1 MREEKITYPH
11 FETIDGDL
19 TLVVEGRPFLMRAG
33 EVHNST
39 GSSAAWM
46 ARAWDKAEELG
57 MNTLL
62 VAVPW
67 EDVEPEEG
75 RFDFLLVDRLIAEAR
90 ERGGHL
96 GLLWFGAWKNGQCMY
111 APAWVKRDTARF
123 WRAEPVKGQKKLTL
137 TDFHNLEYTTL
148 SAFCEATRDAD
159 ARAFVALMAHLR
171 EVDGEQGTVVAVQ
184 VENECGMMGAARDH
198 VDAAD
203 AAFAQDVPA
212 ELVAFMRE
220 HAEGLAQDVA
230 EALAAGTGTGSWTAV
245 FGPAAE
251 ELFQTWHTARYV
263 EAVAAAGKAAYPLP
277 MFVNTWLDKGHEPG
291 RFPTGGPNVRVFEL
305 WKLAAPSLDVLGAD
319 IYPRTFC
326 GVCDDYRKLGNA
338 LMIPETATHAHA
350 APRLAWTVGHHHAL
364 CFSPF
369 GFEEMGEPF
378 ADDIGILFGMDTSDP
393 AQRMPQDPAT
403 YRATAEALAGLFE
416 LAGGYGRMDA
426 VIEERGQLQEL
437 ALDDWKL
444 AVRFADAPGAVVAL
458 PVADDEAYVLLMG
471 GAMVQPRSSDDARPF
486 CDLLLCEEGEVVDGT
501 WVRDR
506 RLNGD
511 ETTVISADEPTL
523 LRMRVLCYG

>member
-1 MREEKITYPH
+1 MAGIRRSGEDVSLNVHGK
-11 FETIDGDL
+11 
-19 TLVVEGRPFLMRAG
+19 PFLMMAG

-39 GSSAAWM
+39 GSSMAWM
-46 ARAWDKAEELG
+46 SRAWDKAAALD

-62 VAVPW
+62 VAVAW

-75 RFDFLLVDRLIAEAR
+75 VFDFSGVDALIDQAR

-96 GLLWFGAWKNGQCMY
+96 VLLWFGTWKNGQCMY

-123 WRAEPVKGQKKLTL
+123 WRAEPVKGQKKTVLTN
-137 TDFHNLEYTTL
+137 FHNLAYTTL
-148 SAFCEATRDAD
+148 SAFCDATREAD
-159 ARAFVALMAHLR
+159 AHAFAALMAHVR
-171 EVDGEQGTVVAVQ
+171 DYDSDTETVIAVQ

-203 AAFAQDVPA
+203 AAFAQDVPS
-212 ELVAFMRE
+212 ELLSFMHE
-220 HAEGLAQDVA
+220 HVDGLAPDVA
-230 EALAAGTGTGSWTAV
+230 EALAAGSGSGSWSDV
-245 FGPAAE
+245 FGPVAE

-263 EAVAAAGKAAYPLP
+263 EAVASAGKAEYPLP
-277 MFVNTWLDKGHEPG
+277 LFVNTWLDKGHEPG
-291 RFPTGGPNVRVFEL
+291 RFPTGGPNVRVFEI
-305 WKLAAPSLDVLGAD
+305 WKVAAPSLDVLGAD

-326 GVCDDYRKLGNA
+326 DVCDSYRKLGNA

-378 ADDIGILFGMDTSDP
+378 SDDIGILFGMDTSDP

-416 LAGGYGRMDA
+416 LAGGYGNMDA

-437 ALDDWKL
+437 ALGGWKL
-444 AVRFADAPGAVVAL
+444 AVRFADTPGAVVAL

-471 GAMVQPRSSDDARPF
+471 GAAVQPQSVDAALPH
-486 CDLLLCEEGEVVDGT
+486 CDLLLCEEGSVVEGT
-501 WVRDR
+501 WMRDR

-511 ETTVISADEPTL
+511 ETAVISADAPTL
-523 LRMRVLCYG
+523 LRMKVFCYA